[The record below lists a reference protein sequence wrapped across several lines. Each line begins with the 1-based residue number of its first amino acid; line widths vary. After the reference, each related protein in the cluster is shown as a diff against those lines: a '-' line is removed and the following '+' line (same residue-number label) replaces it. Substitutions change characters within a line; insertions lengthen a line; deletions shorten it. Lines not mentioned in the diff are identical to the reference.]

1 MLSRPQSS
9 SSSAT
14 TATTATTT
22 QRLSDEALLALA
34 EGDGLVHDDVQGGQM
49 GLIDLDAKEDGPQ
62 PPAKQEET
70 GQSLNALTSEE
81 GHQVGKHEEEK
92 RLDSWEESLARTE
105 ARIGSLES
113 SAGQEEQEEVGQ
125 KAASAA
131 EVGSMAEAED
141 EEARLEQQKGK
152 LEA

>member
-1 MLSRPQSS
+1 
-9 SSSAT
+9 
-14 TATTATTT
+14 
-22 QRLSDEALLALA
+22 
-34 EGDGLVHDDVQGGQM
+34 M